1 MSQVAEKTG
10 TPQETV
16 ESLRTVSRDLT
27 VGSAVIMQ
35 KMQTAL
41 LKMERVEARQI

>member
-10 TPQETV
+10 TPQDTL

-27 VGSAVIMQ
+27 LNSAVIMH
-35 KMQTAL
+35 KMQTAMQR
-41 LKMERVEARQI
+41 MERVEARQI